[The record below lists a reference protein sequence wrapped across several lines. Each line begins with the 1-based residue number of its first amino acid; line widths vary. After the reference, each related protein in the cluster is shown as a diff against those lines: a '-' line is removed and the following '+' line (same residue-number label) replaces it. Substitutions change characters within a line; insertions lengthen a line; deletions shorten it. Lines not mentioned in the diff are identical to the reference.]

1 MGDLWDSSEIFCKIR
16 LTYVKTRIQKPGSL
30 KLRVTILNK
39 VATGLIVA
47 ISFAAFHRD
56 ANACLNSGT
65 GSMILQALLA
75 GIAAVAVTI
84 KMYRVS
90 KK

>member
-1 MGDLWDSSEIFCKIR
+1 M
-16 LTYVKTRIQKPGSL
+16 
-30 KLRVTILNK
+30 
-39 VATGLIVA
+39 A

-56 ANACLNSGT
+56 ANACINPDAD
-65 GSMILQALLA
+65 SMILQALLA
-75 GIAAVAVTI
+75 GIAAVTVTI

>member
-1 MGDLWDSSEIFCKIR
+1 M
-16 LTYVKTRIQKPGSL
+16 
-30 KLRVTILNK
+30 
-39 VATGLIVA
+39 A

-56 ANACLNSGT
+56 ANACRNPGT

>member
-1 MGDLWDSSEIFCKIR
+1 M
-16 LTYVKTRIQKPGSL
+16 
-30 KLRVTILNK
+30 
-39 VATGLIVA
+39 A